1 MRKYQ
6 NIAQFF
12 EEHTPED
19 IERFVEKNLDI
30 SDRVHA
36 YLKERGWSQRDLA
49 EALGKKEAEIS
60 KWLSGTYNLTLR
72 DIAKMEAALGK
83 DIILTNG

>member
-12 EEHTPED
+12 EEQPPED
-19 IERFVEKNLDI
+19 IQRFVEKNLDI

-36 YLKERGWSQRDLA
+36 HLKERGWSQRDLA